1 MVVTS
6 ESNKQVTQ
14 STEDYLKA
22 VFSLSEARAEREAS
36 TGDLAEALGVSPP
49 AISKM
54 LKHLEKLSLVA
65 HTPYHGVC
73 LTKKGRRI
81 ALKTIRRHRLL
92 ELFLAQ
98 LLGYALESVHDE
110 AERLEHHISDEF
122 ERRIDTLL
130 GSPDCCPHGS
140 PIPTRDGQIVSSHG
154 QPLSDIEAPASL
166 RIERL
171 RASDSE
177 LLRHLSASGLLPG
190 TIIRL
195 IKRELFGGDLNL
207 EIDKRKLRLS
217 CQAARSV
224 IVSLQATQRRATRN
238 A

>member
-1 MVVTS
+1 MSVTNHS
-6 ESNKQVTQ
+6 RKPVTQ

-22 VFSLSEARAEREAS
+22 VFNLSEAREEREAS
-36 TGDLAEALGVSPP
+36 TGDLAESLGVSPP

-54 LKHLEKLSLVA
+54 LKHLEKQSLVA

-81 ALKTIRRHRLL
+81 ALQTIRRHRLL
-92 ELFLAQ
+92 ERFLAET
-98 LLGYALESVHDE
+98 LGYSLEGVHDE

-122 ERRIDTLL
+122 EQRIDALL
-130 GSPDCCPHGS
+130 GNPERCPHGS
-140 PIPTRDGQIVSSHG
+140 PIPTRDGRLLLSHG
-154 QPLSDIEAPASL
+154 QPLSEIEPPSSL

-171 RASDSE
+171 HSSDSS

-190 TIIRL
+190 KLIRL
-195 IKRELFGGDLNL
+195 SKREQFGGDLSI
-207 EIDKRKLRLS
+207 EVDKRKVRLS

-224 IVSLQATQRRATRN
+224 IVSQKSA
-238 A
+238 

>member
-6 ESNKQVTQ
+6 GSNKQVTQ

-54 LKHLEKLSLVA
+54 LKHLEKQSLVA

-122 ERRIDTLL
+122 ERRIDALL

-154 QPLSDIEAPASL
+154 QPLSDIEPPASL

-171 RASDSE
+171 RASDAE

-190 TIIRL
+190 KVIRL
-195 IKRELFGGDLNL
+195 IKREPFGGDLNL
-207 EIDKRKLRLS
+207 EIDKRRLRLS

-224 IVSLQATQRRATRN
+224 IVSLQSTQRRAARN
-238 A
+238 T

>member
-1 MVVTS
+1 MVVANHS
-6 ESNKQVTQ
+6 GKQVTQ

-36 TGDLAEALGVSPP
+36 TGDLAEALNVSPP

-54 LKHLEKLSLVA
+54 LKHLEKQSLVA

-92 ELFLAQ
+92 ELFLTQ
-98 LLGYALESVHDE
+98 SLGYALESVHDE

-122 ERRIDTLL
+122 ERRIDSLL
-130 GSPDCCPHGS
+130 GNPERCPHGS
-140 PIPTRDGQIVSSHG
+140 PIPTRGGQIVSSHG
-154 QPLSDIEAPASL
+154 QPLSDIEPPASL

-171 RASDSE
+171 RTSDAE
-177 LLRHLSASGLLPG
+177 LLRHLSESNLLPG
-190 TIIRL
+190 TSFRL
-195 IKRELFGGDLNL
+195 IKREPFGGDLNL
-207 EIDKRKLRLS
+207 EVNKRKFRLS

-224 IVSLQATQRRATRN
+224 IVSLQST
-238 A
+238 